1 MELFIHKSTIQYLYL
16 NKSLNLFHKKNM
28 IKMNDLNPIVE
39 YLKMVQNIIT
49 RLANNSFKIRTGAVV
64 LFIVGLISTEFFAN
78 MIVLIIAIV
87 FLLLIWYL
95 DSYYLYQERLFRK
108 LYNKIVNNIDKYLK
122 DEKEFILFN
131 MNISE
136 FKNNK
141 GSLIKAMVST
151 TEILFYLPII
161 VFLLIL
167 LVFTP

>member
-1 MELFIHKSTIQYLYL
+1 
-16 NKSLNLFHKKNM
+16 M